1 MNQHAETAALILAL
15 VWKCINVL
23 MMDLSPILIS
33 PLALLVHKG
42 WAVDGD
48 KVDDI
53 VTLINIAE
61 AMLIC
66 S

>member
-1 MNQHAETAALILAL
+1 
-15 VWKCINVL
+15 
-23 MMDLSPILIS
+23 MDLSPILIS

-53 VTLINIAE
+53 VTLINTAE

-66 S
+66 A